1 MSTCTGLA
9 ALDHA
14 NTKFHE
20 GYDETG
26 KGAGL
31 CARHEILLRN
41 ALVTLQ
47 IGERWVVDDPFL
59 KMSGCFANMS
69 PLSSAFAN
77 TYPHLLQNIKILI
90 YVI

>member
-1 MSTCTGLA
+1 MCTCTGLA

-31 CARHEILLRN
+31 CARHEILLKN
-41 ALVTLQ
+41 ALAALQ
-47 IGERWVVDDPFL
+47 IGER
-59 KMSGCFANMS
+59 
-69 PLSSAFAN
+69 
-77 TYPHLLQNIKILI
+77 
-90 YVI
+90 

>member
-14 NTKFHE
+14 NNKFNQ

-31 CARHEILLRN
+31 CARHEMNLPNGIGG
-41 ALVTLQ
+41 LQ
-47 IGERWVVDDPFL
+47 VGER
-59 KMSGCFANMS
+59 
-69 PLSSAFAN
+69 
-77 TYPHLLQNIKILI
+77 
-90 YVI
+90 